1 MAQVPDGWLQVM
13 RGPRPPA
20 VKWSKA
26 IPQSKSAVS
35 PSRSRPGPAGGQFA
49 GTTPSAS
56 HEQAARASGRGCG
69 RGDREVEGSD
79 RSIGR
84 FDGAR
89 ESTQGISSC
98 ASTCFGA
105 SSGGACGILQA
116 FFRMCQEACG
126 ATGLASRKFC
136 TRRVREAFG
145 RGDHCRCTSSCLSAA
160 VAKLLVSA
168 VTAEEKA
175 ASLMLGWSVT
185 KDDMSSPCMADT
197 VGLDDMT

>member
-1 MAQVPDGWLQVM
+1 M

-35 PSRSRPGPAGGQFA
+35 PSRSRPCPAVSQFA

-105 SSGGACGILQA
+105 SSGGACGIVQA
-116 FFRMCQEACG
+116 FLRMCQEACG
-126 ATGLASRKFC
+126 AGSGCCRQGLRAESS
-136 TRRVREAFG
+136 VRG
-145 RGDHCRCTSSCLSAA
+145 GY
-160 VAKLLVSA
+160 AKLLAEATTVDAPPVVSPRRWPSFLCQR
-168 VTAEEKA
+168 
-175 ASLMLGWSVT
+175 SLQRRRQRR
-185 KDDMSSPCMADT
+185 
-197 VGLDDMT
+197 